1 MLILGKFNLSWFFIM
16 SILQN
21 AIDSI
26 SLGIEDYEMATS
38 DTRRYIS
45 CTRNIF
51 AGILLLF
58 KHKLSELSPTGSD
71 EVLIKQKIMPKM
83 DINSISWVGEGK
95 KTVDVQ
101 GIQERFTS
109 LGINVD
115 WKRLKNTQNY
125 RNNIEHYYATAS
137 SGSVQKMIS
146 DSFIVIV
153 NFIKDHLEEDPRDLL
168 GSDTYDVMRSID
180 EVYEADKAICIEKLK
195 SLNYFTDT
203 IYETLIT
210 TTCSE
215 CSSGLITSNEVDVD
229 AYNTDYICRSCNLN
243 FDYENLV
250 TNAFEKKYAVSSR
263 DIANGA
269 EDTSCECPECDG
281 YFFYDEGVCICC
293 GHEIILVCDVCDT
306 AISPSEVLGFEGT
319 CSYCTYRWEKIQ
331 AE

>member
-1 MLILGKFNLSWFFIM
+1 M
-16 SILQN
+16 SILKN

-26 SLGIEDYEMATS
+26 SLGIEDYQIGET
-38 DTRRYIS
+38 DPRRYIS

-58 KHKLSELSPTGSD
+58 KHKLSELSPDGTD
-71 EVLIKQKIMPKM
+71 EVLIKQKIIPKLE
-83 DINSISWVGEGK
+83 INSIIWVGEGK

-101 GIQERFTS
+101 GIQERFKS
-109 LGINVD
+109 LKINID
-115 WKRLKNTQNY
+115 WKKLNEIQNY

-153 NFIKDHLEEDPRDLL
+153 NFIKDYLAADPRDLL
-168 GSDTYDVMRSID
+168 DSNTYEVMRSID

-195 SLNYFTDT
+195 SLSYFTNT
-203 IYETLIT
+203 ICETLMT

-215 CSSGLITSNEVDVD
+215 CNSGLITSNDSNVEAD
-229 AYNTDYICRSCNLN
+229 NTDYICRSCNHDFN
-243 FDYENLV
+243 YKDIV
-250 TNAFEKKYAVSSR
+250 TKSFEKKYAISYR
-263 DIANGA
+263 DLTNGA

-281 YFFYDEGVCICC
+281 YFFYDEAICICC
-293 GHEIILVCDVCDT
+293 GYKMDLICSICDS
-306 AISPSEVLGFEGT
+306 AIPASEVSYFEGT
-319 CSYCTYRWEKIQ
+319 CSYCTYRWEKMQ

>member
-1 MLILGKFNLSWFFIM
+1 M

-26 SLGIEDYEMATS
+26 SLGIEDYEMATA

-71 EVLIKQKIMPKM
+71 EVLIKQKIMPKI
-83 DINSISWVGEGK
+83 DINSITWVGEGK

-101 GIQERFTS
+101 GIKERFTS
-109 LGINVD
+109 LGIKVD
-115 WKRLKNTQNY
+115 WSRLKDAQDY

-153 NFIKDHLEEDPRDLL
+153 NFIKNQLEEDPRDLL

-180 EVYEADKAICIEKLK
+180 EVYEADKLICIERLK
-195 SLNYFTDT
+195 SLTYFTNT
-203 IYETLIT
+203 IYDAIIT
-210 TTCSE
+210 ATCSK
-215 CSSGLITSNEVDVD
+215 CSSGLITSNEINLD
-229 AYNTDYICRSCNLN
+229 AVSTDYICRSCNHN
-243 FDYENLV
+243 IDYESIV
-250 TNAFEKKYAVSSR
+250 TNAFEKKYAISFR

-269 EDTSCECPECDG
+269 EDTSCECPECNG
-281 YFFYDEGVCICC
+281 YFFYDEAICICC
-293 GHEIILVCDVCDT
+293 GHEITLVCDVCD
-306 AISPSEVLGFEGT
+306 ANISPSEILGFEGT
-319 CSYCTYRWEKIQ
+319 CSYCTYRWEKMQ
-331 AE
+331 DE